1 MELGFG
7 IITCQR
13 HPGDPRTDAEL
24 YADALDLAVLAEEL
38 GFDSVWASE
47 HHFVDDGY
55 LPASLPLCAA
65 IAARTTRVRIGTG
78 LLLMPLHDPLR
89 IAEDAAVVDLLTGG
103 RLILGLGLGWREEE
117 FEGFGVPLGDRVR
130 RMEQAVGVLRG
141 AWAGEAV
148 SAGGSAV
155 RVTPRPAR
163 PEGPPIWIGAW
174 AEPAVRRAGRLAD
187 GFVASGGTP
196 GEFAEQVGWARQE
209 RERVGADRPFDVGLH
224 ERTFAW
230 QGSPQEALDLVAP
243 FHRYVSWKYDDMED
257 ARGRTGPAPSPP
269 PMTGEEEAALRDEI
283 LIGAPDGIAER
294 IGAYRSAAGQDVHF
308 IADLYWPGMDPEVQ
322 RETMR
327 IFAVEV
333 APLLREA

>member
-13 HPGDPRTDAEL
+13 YPGDPRTDAEL

-38 GFDSVWASE
+38 GFDSVWVSE

-89 IAEDAAVVDLLTGG
+89 IAEDAAVVDLLAGG
-103 RLILGLGLGWREEE
+103 RLILGLGLGWRAEE

-130 RMEQAVGVLRG
+130 RMEQAVAVLRG

-148 SAGGSAV
+148 SAAGSAV

-163 PEGPPIWIGAW
+163 PKGPSIWIGAW

-196 GEFAEQVGWARQE
+196 AEFAEQAGWARQE
-209 RERVGADRPFDVGLH
+209 RERVGTDRPFDVGLH

-230 QGSPQEALDLVAP
+230 QGSPQEAWDLVAP

-269 PMTGEEEAALRDEI
+269 RMTAEEEAALRDEI
-283 LIGAPDGIAER
+283 LIGAPHEIAGR
-294 IGAYRSAAGQDVHF
+294 IGAYRDAAGQDVHF

-327 IFAVEV
+327 IFAAEV